1 MSSTTVTP
9 AARGLSFT
17 CHSGLLAGRGLPNSL
32 DSIGECL
39 EAGAS
44 RIEIDIHSMAADDY
58 LVSHASRLEESTTS
72 QGPVGRVTRAEAL
85 QLRRTDDRESRPPL
99 LSEVVA
105 LALPY
110 ASELQLDL
118 KDWRPLTEE
127 RVRALIALTEPL
139 GQRVLVSSGQ
149 DWNLRAIAG
158 QTNTLRLG
166 FDPDHYL
173 AAGRRE
179 VPVPARLGAYGY
191 RDDHPLALGRAQ
203 PVAEYLRERISDL
216 LTQCPFASELFIE
229 YRLLLQAADE
239 GVSLPYMLHERGVPV
254 SAWTLDYD
262 GPDSIAKLEALAAAG
277 VDRVTTNT
285 SQQFLAALSG

>member
-1 MSSTTVTP
+1 MSSTTVTL
-9 AARGLSFT
+9 AGRELSFT

-32 DSIGECL
+32 NAIRECL
-39 EAGAS
+39 ETGVS
-44 RIEIDIHSMAADDY
+44 RVEIDIHSMAADEF

-72 QGPVGRVTRAEAL
+72 QGPVGRLTRAEAL
-85 QLRRTDDRESRPPL
+85 QLRRDDDRKSRPPL

-105 LALPY
+105 LVLPY

-118 KDWRPLTEE
+118 KDWRPMPPE

-139 GQRVLVSSGQ
+139 GGRALVSSGQ
-149 DWNLRAIAG
+149 DWNLRAINS
-158 QTNTLRLG
+158 QSKTLRLG

-173 AAGRRE
+173 AAGRRK

-191 RDDHPLALGRAQ
+191 RDDHPLAIGRAQ
-203 PVAEYLRERISDL
+203 PVAEYLRERMSDL
-216 LTQCPFASELFIE
+216 LTQCPFARELFIE
-229 YRLLLQAADE
+229 YRLLLQAADD
-239 GVSLPYMLHERGVPV
+239 GVSLPQLLHERGVTV

-262 GPDSIAKLEALAAAG
+262 GTGSIAKLEALAAAG